1 MQDYIHIK
9 KINKD
14 DKTLVCTEMQGDLL
28 VLSSIVF
35 SCMKT
40 NADFASIIL
49 EAVRAYEN
57 SSPLPISLN

>member
-1 MQDYIHIK
+1 
-9 KINKD
+9 
-14 DKTLVCTEMQGDLL
+14 MQGDLL